1 VQLTVNQLVPGSIP
15 GRGASFWA
23 VSDSGST
30 GVLQVLSESSIL
42 SRSTRINWI
51 DESKIVNAS
60 HRGHL
65 VTHAGIP
72 AMKRRGKSPHLRCA

>member
-1 VQLTVNQLVPGSIP
+1 VG
-15 GRGASFWA
+15 
-23 VSDSGST
+23 
-30 GVLQVLSESSIL
+30 
-42 SRSTRINWI
+42 TRINWI